1 MGNAGN
7 LSELSKLVE
16 LTGVEIND
24 INVIFTPINIKKTYR
39 IINEYL
45 ELNNIIF
52 KIVAEKAHPN
62 ITYYI
67 DMDNAWM
74 DSIRDLEIDF
84 GIDLTQVNFD
94 YIENLDNPENVVS

>member
-1 MGNAGN
+1 M
-7 LSELSKLVE
+7 SEVY
-16 LTGVEIND
+16 N
-24 INVIFTPINIKKTYR
+24 N
-39 IINEYL
+39 YL
-45 ELNNIIF
+45 EWADKRRKELNNIIF